1 MEMSAYSTTTYSAST
16 TPPRATTTTS
26 NDRAAHLITRTVQ
39 CNIQWMLAVFI
50 MFIILDA
57 CYLSTNDECMDLNVQ
72 TFQNFKI
79 SFRGAFI
86 TRIVANCISALVLI
100 VTQGAIC
107 CYYREITHGASADAV
122 GEALTTTFPDLQSV
136 KYPIHGLYILGDA
149 FLMIVF
155 FKTDTSVCSDS
166 VTTYIIIN
174 ILLCLLYNLGNNEN
188 SNKKSN

>member
-1 MEMSAYSTTTYSAST
+1 MEMSASSTTRFSAST
-16 TPPRATTTTS
+16 TPSREAD
-26 NDRAAHLITRTVQ
+26 NRAANLITRTVQ
-39 CNIQWMLAVFI
+39 CSIQWMLAVFI

-57 CYLSTNDECMDLNVQ
+57 CYLNTNDECMDLNVQ
-72 TFQNFKI
+72 TFQDFKI

-100 VTQGAIC
+100 VTNGAIC
-107 CYYREITHGASADAV
+107 CYYSEITHGASADA
-122 GEALTTTFPDLQSV
+122 GEALTTTSTGLQAV
-136 KYPIHGLYILGDA
+136 KYPIHGLYVLGDA
-149 FLMIVF
+149 FLMIVY

-174 ILLCLLYNLGNNEN
+174 ILLCLLYNLGNNES